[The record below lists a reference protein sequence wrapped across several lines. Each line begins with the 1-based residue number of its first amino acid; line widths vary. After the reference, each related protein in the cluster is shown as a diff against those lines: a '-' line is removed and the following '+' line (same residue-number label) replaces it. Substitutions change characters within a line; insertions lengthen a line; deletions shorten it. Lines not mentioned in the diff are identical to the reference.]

1 MYENGGSRNMSQE
14 KVAKYK
20 EQKANRKEIMKK
32 EKQQKQIRIVVTS
45 LIGAAVIGWI
55 GYSAVNTIID
65 NQPRQS
71 VEVDYTTV
79 DEYLNGINE

>member
-1 MYENGGSRNMSQE
+1 MSQE

-65 NQPRQS
+65 NQPRQT
-71 VEVDYTTV
+71 VEVDYTAV

>member
-1 MYENGGSRNMSQE
+1 MSQE

-32 EKQQKQIRIVVTS
+32 EKQQKQMRIVVTS

-55 GYSAVNTIID
+55 GYSAVNTIIE
-65 NQPRQS
+65 NQPRQAI
-71 VEVDYTTV
+71 EVDYTVV

>member
-1 MYENGGSRNMSQE
+1 MSQE
-14 KVAKYK
+14 IVAKYK

-45 LIGAAVIGWI
+45 LIGAAGIGCI

-71 VEVDYTTV
+71 VEVDYTAV

>member
-1 MYENGGSRNMSQE
+1 MIETEEVGMSQE

-45 LIGAAVIGWI
+45 LIGAALIGWI

-65 NQPRQS
+65 NQPRQT
-71 VEVDYTTV
+71 VEVDYTAV

>member
-1 MYENGGSRNMSQE
+1 MSQE

-32 EKQQKQIRIVVTS
+32 EKQQKQMRIVVTS

-55 GYSAVNTIID
+55 GYSAVNTIIE
-65 NQPRQS
+65 NQPRQAI
-71 VEVDYTTV
+71 EVDYTAV

>member
-71 VEVDYTTV
+71 VEVDYTAV

>member
-1 MYENGGSRNMSQE
+1 MSQE

>member
-1 MYENGGSRNMSQE
+1 MSQE
-14 KVAKYK
+14 KVANYK

>member
-1 MYENGGSRNMSQE
+1 MSQE

-32 EKQQKQIRIVVTS
+32 EKQQKQMRIVVTG

-71 VEVDYTTV
+71 VEVDYTAV
-79 DEYLNGINE
+79 DEYLNSINE

>member
-1 MYENGGSRNMSQE
+1 MSQE

-32 EKQQKQIRIVVTS
+32 ERQQTQMRIVVTG

-71 VEVDYTTV
+71 VEVDYTAV